1 MTVLWAILLCGALAT
16 GWILTL
22 LGMPGNWLIVAATA
36 VYALIVPADSVLAIG
51 RPVILI
57 LIGLR
62 AGRQRRDRR
71 AGSRRHGRGQSGRRP
86 ARGAV
91 LALIGS
97 VAGGIVGVLCG
108 LPIPLVGS
116 VLAAVLFAS
125 LEALAGTV
133 LGESWK
139 GRGLEDSLQV
149 GKAAFW
155 GRLFGTLAKTLV
167 GSVMAGVVLAA
178 LVWP

>member
-1 MTVLWAILLCGALAT
+1 MTIFWAFLLCAALAA
-16 GWILTL
+16 GWFLTL
-22 LGMPGNWLIVAATA
+22 VGMPGNWLIAAA
-36 VYALIVPADSVLAIG
+36 AAAYVLVVPADSVLAIG
-51 RPVILI
+51 RPVILV
-57 LIGLR
+57 LIGLALLGEIVELA
-62 AGRQRRDRR
+62 AG
-71 AGSRRHGRGQSGRRP
+71 AMGVAKAGGSRRS
-86 ARGAV
+86 AV

-97 VAGGIVGVLCG
+97 VAGGFVGILCG

-125 LEALAGTV
+125 LGALAGAV

-139 GRGLEDSLQV
+139 GRGLDDSLQV

-155 GRLFGTLAKTLV
+155 GRLFGTLAKTLI

-178 LVWP
+178 LIWP